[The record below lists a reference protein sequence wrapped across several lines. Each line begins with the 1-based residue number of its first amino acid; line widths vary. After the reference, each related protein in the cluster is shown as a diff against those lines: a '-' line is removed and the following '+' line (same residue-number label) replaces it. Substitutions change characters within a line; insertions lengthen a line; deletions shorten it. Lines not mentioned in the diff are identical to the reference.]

1 MYDNVNYIDIIASEK
16 CEVQGEMKL
25 FSYKNRPVH
34 LGHYPMEG
42 VARDES
48 GAQHSFDQ
56 MPVQKVLQVAPSN
69 GPLSIRHA
77 IDDYIALLDTN
88 RDGAVAPGKSEI
100 PEDLQER
107 SNNLKAFGHFLDATF
122 VGICKIEE
130 ALKLDQPFSHPR
142 LTEFFAEAKENM
154 AKPLM
159 GDIAMSFMR
168 VAMAAQAH
176 QKSVEGHTHLIV
188 YAFEFP
194 RDVRDNEPGI
204 DWIKDLQIYRAS
216 LRAAEVAI
224 GGANYIRGL
233 GYEARAHSAT
243 SSDFDLY
250 RAAVAAGIARWD
262 GKGFTN
268 PFVGRRFG
276 LAAVST
282 TLELEVD
289 EPLSENAKTPSNA
302 NWWLGLN
309 SHKSARDH
317 VPFAG
322 RDFKDSLYPVE
333 KLKRRDDPTSLV
345 DAERIPRLPKR
356 VDFFERSFIGDLG
369 KGPRDLSIDGYVVF
383 KNPLSGALVQILN
396 TLVIHQKGEHAQ
408 DKVAGYDDPK
418 RNSDIIKATLH
429 FLGADLVGISE
440 APDYVWYSHDL
451 QGNPLEPQHKYAI
464 TTLIDQGH
472 ETMEGASGDDYL
484 SAAQSMRSYMRGSL
498 LNGVVCKHLRRL
510 GFPATNHT
518 ASGGDVLQPPLV
530 LLSGLGEISRI
541 GDVVLNPFLGP
552 RLKCG
557 IITTDF
563 PLEVDKPIDFGL
575 QKFCGSCNKCAR
587 ECPSGA
593 ISAGDK
599 VMFNGYEMWRSD
611 VEKCTRYRMTN
622 DDGSMC
628 GRCMKTCPWNL
639 EGIFKEAPF
648 RFLATNFP
656 STAPL
661 LSRIDDW
668 LGNGDINPV
677 KKWWWDLEMT
687 DKGYA
692 RISDHAH
699 ARGLN
704 TGLKLKP
711 EDQTLSCYPADIA
724 PTPYLEP
731 QPLDRE
737 AGIKAYEK
745 LITPDEYQKRL
756 DIGETEDL
764 VPKYVVPEGPPPVFP
779 VLIKN
784 KQVISEDE
792 KIVKFDFVSMDGSP
806 LPEFEA
812 GAHIDIMPS
821 AQFIRQYS
829 LCSDPANRNHYS
841 AAVLMEEEGTGGSLR
856 LHQRTMPGKAI
867 MISRPRNHFPLVKE
881 AKRSLLLAGGIGITP
896 LIAMGHE
903 LHAKDADF
911 IFYYK
916 ASTRAGAGFIEELN
930 SLPWRHNIHFHF
942 SDENRLN
949 VADVLGDYQDGDH
962 LYTCG
967 PAGFM
972 GAVFESAGAQGWPE
986 EALHREYFTVPG
998 DVDYENHDFKIK
1010 LAKTDAEIVVPANTS
1025 AADALTKAGYPVD
1038 QKCSDGLCGVCICNY
1053 IEGEVEHR
1061 DYVLSKAQQTHKMT
1075 LCCSRATDKDGVITL
1090 DL

>member
-1 MYDNVNYIDIIASEK
+1 MR
-16 CEVQGEMKL
+16 L

-34 LGHYPMEG
+34 LGHYPMESVKRG
-42 VARDES
+42 KERS
-48 GAQHSFDQ
+48 SLPFDQ
-56 MPVQKVLQVAPSN
+56 MPVLEALQVAPDN
-69 GPLSIRHA
+69 DPLSIRHA

-88 RDGAVAPGKSEI
+88 RDGTTAPAKSEI
-100 PEDLQER
+100 PNDIQER

-122 VGICKIEE
+122 VGICKIEDG
-130 ALKLDQPFSHPR
+130 LKLEKPFSHPR
-142 LTEFFAEAKENM
+142 LPEFFAEAKENM

-159 GDIAMSFMR
+159 GDIAMSYMR
-168 VAMAAQAH
+168 VAMAAKAH
-176 QKSVEGHTHLIV
+176 QKSVKDHTHLIV

-194 RDVRDNEPGI
+194 RDPVVDEEGTE
-204 DWIKDLQIYRAS
+204 WIQDIQIHRAS
-216 LRAAEVAI
+216 LRATEVAV
-224 GGANYIRGL
+224 GSANYLRGL

-250 RAAVAAGIARWD
+250 RAAVAAGIAVWD
-262 GKGFTN
+262 GKNFSN
-268 PFVGRRFG
+268 PFVGSRFG

-289 EPLSENAKTPSNA
+289 QTLAETSKAPSNA
-302 NWWLGLN
+302 NWWLGFN
-309 SHKSARDH
+309 SHKSAFDH
-317 VPFAG
+317 VPYAK
-322 RDFKDSLYPVE
+322 RKFKDSLYPVE

-369 KGPRDLSIDGYVVF
+369 KGPRDVSIDGYVVF

-396 TLVIHQKGEHAQ
+396 TLVIHQQGEHNQ
-408 DKVAGYDDPK
+408 EKVSGYDDPK

-429 FLGADLVGISE
+429 FFGADLVGISE

-451 QGNPLEPQHKYAI
+451 QGNPLDPKHKYAI

-498 LNGVVCKHLRRL
+498 LNGVVCRHLRRL

-563 PLEVDKPIDFGL
+563 PLEPDKPIDFGL
-575 QKFCGSCNKCAR
+575 QKFCSSCNKCAR

-593 ISAGDK
+593 ISAGEK

-622 DDGSMC
+622 EDGSMC

-648 RFLATNFP
+648 RFMATKFP
-656 STAPL
+656 STAPM

-668 LGNGDINPV
+668 LGNGSINPV

-687 DKGYA
+687 DDGRA
-692 RISDHAH
+692 VISDHVNK
-699 ARGLN
+699 RELN
-704 TGLKLKP
+704 THLKLKA

-737 AGIKAYEK
+737 AGIKAYKDLISPAEYRTKLEK
-745 LITPDEYQKRL
+745 
-756 DIGETEDL
+756 GETEGL
-764 VPKYVVPEGPPPVFP
+764 APKYVVPEGPPPVFP

-784 KQVISEDE
+784 KQAISEDG
-792 KIVKFDFVSMDGSP
+792 KIVKFDFVSLDGEP
-806 LPEFEA
+806 LPAFEA
-812 GAHIDIMPS
+812 GAHIDVMPS

-829 LCSDPANRNHYS
+829 LCSDPADVSHYS
-841 AAVLMEEEGTGGSLR
+841 VAVLLEEEGTGGSIR
-856 LHQRTMPGKAI
+856 IHQRTMPGKAI

-881 AKRSLLLAGGIGITP
+881 AKRSLLFGGGIGITP
-896 LIAMGHE
+896 LIAMAHE
-903 LHAKDADF
+903 LYSKGEEF

-916 ASTRAGAGFIEELN
+916 ASTRAGAGFKDELK
-930 SLPWRHNIHFHF
+930 SLPWRNNVHFYF

-949 VADVLGDYQDGDH
+949 VADVLGDYRAGDH

-967 PAGFM
+967 PSGFM
-972 GAVFESAGAQGWPE
+972 NAVFESAINQGWPE
-986 EALHREYFTVPG
+986 DNLHREYFTVPG

-1010 LAKTDAEIVVPANTS
+1010 LASSGKIIDVSAHKT
-1025 AADALTKAGYPVD
+1025 AADALTEAGYPVD
-1038 QKCSDGLCGVCICNY
+1038 QKCSDGLCGVCICDY
-1053 IEGEVEHR
+1053 SAGDVEHR
-1061 DYVLSKAQQTHKMT
+1061 DYVLSKAQQNERLT
-1075 LCCSRATDKDGVITL
+1075 LCCSRAAAKDGEITL